1 MPTPVQPP
9 RGPTAPRG
17 PAQPPRGP
25 TPPRTG
31 SAPRMAAR
39 PAARKP
45 MPLPKLPGWLERA
58 RRMILKPTQEWAAIA
73 DEFTTAGPIYARYLL
88 PMAAIGPVASTVGA
102 LVFGVRSSL
111 STLGETYPVSVSD
124 ALTSGVLEYG
134 LNLLAIYV
142 LALVIEFLAPAFGSQ
157 PNRVQ
162 ALKVATYG
170 STPYWLGGA
179 LALFPKLAR
188 IGTLAGLY
196 SVRLFPLGAP
206 IVMNAPPRGDSEPG
220 HGERRERRE
229 IQQHGK
235 PPSVPR
241 AHPLCEQ
248 RVLQEIDSVRQRIEV
263 HERPE
268 RRAEAA
274 HRVERAREE
283 QHREHHE
290 VHDAGEVLDR
300 A

>member
-1 MPTPVQPP
+1 
-9 RGPTAPRG
+9 
-17 PAQPPRGP
+17 
-25 TPPRTG
+25 
-31 SAPRMAAR
+31 
-39 PAARKP
+39 

-58 RRMILKPTQEWAAIA
+58 RRMILKPTPEWAAIA

-134 LNLLAIYV
+134 LNLLAVYA

-162 ALKVATYG
+162 ALKVAAYG

-179 LALFPKLAR
+179 LALFPKLAP

-196 SVRLFPLGAP
+196 SVWLFALGVP
-206 IVMNAPPRGDSEPG
+206 IVMKAPR
-220 HGERRERRE
+220 
-229 IQQHGK
+229 
-235 PPSVPR
+235 
-241 AHPLCEQ
+241 
-248 RVLQEIDSVRQRIEV
+248 
-263 HERPE
+263 
-268 RRAEAA
+268 
-274 HRVERAREE
+274 
-283 QHREHHE
+283 
-290 VHDAGEVLDR
+290 DR
-300 A
+300 AVAYFVLVSVGGILIGLLMGALPQLFVGR